1 MFWKHARILLTLSR
15 KKTIN
20 PFSSAFLHRGGD
32 ALASRGASLLRS
44 LAVPQVSRPLVA
56 FRARRLPVGILPPLY
71 LPTKQKP
78 DLPVKTGT
86 FGCCLPPNPLRHRA
100 SRFGMPYEAWCAREG
115 LPSPSD
121 LPTDLI
127 LCDHT
132 CSSE

>member
-1 MFWKHARILLTLSR
+1 MFVTETGAVAKHPL
-15 KKTIN
+15 
-20 PFSSAFLHRGGD
+20 FLYF
-32 ALASRGASLLRS
+32 L
-44 LAVPQVSRPLVA
+44 
-56 FRARRLPVGILPPLY
+56 
-71 LPTKQKP
+71 